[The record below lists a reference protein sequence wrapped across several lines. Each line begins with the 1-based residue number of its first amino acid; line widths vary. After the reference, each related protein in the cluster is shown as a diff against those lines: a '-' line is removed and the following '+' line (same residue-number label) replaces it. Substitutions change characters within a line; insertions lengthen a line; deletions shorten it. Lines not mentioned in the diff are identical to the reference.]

1 MLHGEALLVVTAGDL
16 EDVALELLAHKRTIE
31 LSSHASVVKG
41 TAAMECHEK
50 APLPAWESAQSTYIY
65 FSSSISIFF

>member
-1 MLHGEALLVVTAGDL
+1 LLHGEALLVVTAGDL

-41 TAAMECHEK
+41 TDILLFVNFNLFLA
-50 APLPAWESAQSTYIY
+50 T
-65 FSSSISIFF
+65 SSGVRNVELHL